1 MYTALLNVPRLG
13 IYRNCTVFRP
23 SGVVTVSAAQ
33 YAYAQARKHP
43 VLRPEDKHTFMQLF
57 ALTLFNALREPVF
70 LPQLTRST
78 ARYGNT
84 PFSSLA
90 IDLPYINAVQG

>member
-1 MYTALLNVPRLG
+1 
-13 IYRNCTVFRP
+13 
-23 SGVVTVSAAQ
+23 
-33 YAYAQARKHP
+33 
-43 VLRPEDKHTFMQLF
+43 MQMF

-78 ARYGNT
+78 AKHENT

-90 IDLPYINAVQG
+90 IDLPYINAIQG

>member
-1 MYTALLNVPRLG
+1 
-13 IYRNCTVFRP
+13 
-23 SGVVTVSAAQ
+23 
-33 YAYAQARKHP
+33 
-43 VLRPEDKHTFMQLF
+43 MQLF

-78 ARYGNT
+78 AKHENT

-90 IDLPYINAVQG
+90 IDLPYINAIQG